1 MAKEK
6 RIEQKYQKLTDIE
19 HVLLR
24 PFMYIG
30 SISPHKGEQYLYDG
44 ERIWNEEVEY
54 NPGFIKLFDEII
66 SNSVDEHRRNPK
78 LNKIEV
84 TVDLHRDEITIRD
97 NGGIPVTKHPVHKEW
112 IPEMIFSNLKAGS
125 NFDDTEKRT
134 VAGTN
139 GVGSTLTNIFS
150 KRFSVST
157 CDGKN
162 RLDQVFSNNMHD
174 RTKASVYPA
183 NRGFTEISYEPDLKR
198 FGMDQIDDTSLL
210 IMFKRCLDVAA
221 CNNKLTVVFN
231 WVERDE
237 KTRTYT
243 LRFKS
248 FEEYIKLYSQEFFY
262 EESKDWKIAFA
273 KADGGFT
280 NVSFVNSVQTK
291 DGGTHVEYI
300 VNQLIAELREL
311 IRKKHKVDV
320 KPNDIRNYLSV
331 FIDCTIIN
339 SSFSSQTKE
348 KLITEPKEFGTK
360 HELSDKLIKA
370 VFKSEIIASVLDWV
384 EKKALAQER
393 AELRKLN
400 NALDKTKIPKLI
412 DAQRK
417 GDRGPC
423 ILGIYEGLSAL
434 SAVRKFRDTQTQ
446 GAFPLKGKFLNV
458 SEMKSADIIKNDE
471 AVQLMASLGL
481 RLGEEPTGL
490 RYGRIYIYTDA
501 DPDGNSIAA
510 LLINFFNRFWPEL
523 FEQGRVYKVMTPLVV
538 AKKGKE
544 SLNFYTN
551 AEFDKWQEKNSAR
564 GWNVEY
570 KKGLAAL
577 EDSEYEEIIRNPKV
591 VQLLNDKSYKD
602 SLDVWFGAD
611 SAPRKER
618 ILRIPNGLQE
628 V

>member
-1 MAKEK
+1 MAKQK
-6 RIEQKYQKLTDIE
+6 GIEQKYQKLTDIE

-30 SISPHKGEQYLYDG
+30 SITPHTGDQHLYDG
-44 ERIWNEEVEY
+44 EKVWSAESTY

-78 LNKIEV
+78 LNEIRV
-84 TVDLHRDEITIRD
+84 TLNLDSSEISVWD
-97 NGGIPVTKHPVHKEW
+97 NGGIPVAKHPVHKEW

-125 NFDDTEKRT
+125 NFDDTEQRT

-150 KRFSVST
+150 KRFNIST

-162 RLDQVFSNNMHD
+162 AFTQEFTDNMHN
-174 RTKASVYPA
+174 RTKAKVSPA
-183 NRGFTEISYEPDLKR
+183 KRGFTEISYLPDLER
-198 FGMDQIDDTSLL
+198 FKMTEIDETSYF
-210 IMFKRCLDVAA
+210 IIFKRCLDVAA
-221 CNNKLTVVFN
+221 CNNKLTVKVTKILSG
-231 WVERDE
+231 
-237 KTRTYT
+237 KTQDFT
-243 LRFKS
+243 LRFKT
-248 FEEYIKLYSQEFFY
+248 FEEYVTLYTDSFFY

-273 KADGGFT
+273 ASENGFA
-280 NVSFVNSVQTK
+280 NVSFVNSVHTK
-291 DGGTHVEYI
+291 DGGAHVEYI
-300 VNQLIAELREL
+300 ANQLIAQLREM
-311 IRKKHKVDV
+311 IKKKHKVDV
-320 KPNDIRNYLSV
+320 KPNEIRNHLAI
-331 FIDCTIIN
+331 FIDSTIIN

-348 KLITEPKEFGTK
+348 KLITEPKDFGTR
-360 HELSDKLIKA
+360 HEVSEKIAKL
-370 VFKSEIIASVLDWV
+370 VFKSEIIASVLDWI

-400 NALDKTKIPKLI
+400 STLDKTKIPKLI

-417 GDRGPC
+417 GDRGIC

-434 SAVRKFRDTQTQ
+434 SAVRKFRDTQTM

-458 SEMKSADIIKNDE
+458 SEMKSTEIIKNDE

-481 RLGEEPTGL
+481 KLGEEPKSL

-523 FEQGRVYKVMTPLVV
+523 FDQGRVYKVMTPLVV
-538 AKKGKE
+538 AKKGKD

-551 AEFDKWQEKNSAR
+551 QEFDEWAAKNNAKT
-564 GWNVEY
+564 WNIEY

-577 EDSEYEEIIRNPKV
+577 ESDEYEQIINSPKLI
-591 VQLLNDKSYKD
+591 QIKNDLNYKE
-602 SLDVWFGAD
+602 SLDAWFGPD
-611 SAPRKER
+611 STPRKER
-618 ILRIPNGLQE
+618 ILKITE
-628 V
+628 

>member
-1 MAKEK
+1 MAKTK
-6 RIEQKYQKLTDIE
+6 GIENKYQKLTDVE

-30 SISPHKGEQYLYDG
+30 SISPHTGDQYLFDG
-44 ERIWNEEVEY
+44 EKVWNEEITY

-66 SNSVDEHRRNPK
+66 SNSVDEHRRSSK
-78 LNKIEV
+78 LNEIKV
-84 TVDLHRDEITIRD
+84 TLNLDTSEISIWD
-97 NGGIPVTKHPVHKEW
+97 NGGIPVEKHPVHKEW

-125 NFDDTEKRT
+125 NFDDTEQRT

-150 KRFSVST
+150 KKFSVST

-162 RLDQVFSNNMHD
+162 RFDQEFTDNMHK
-174 RTKASVYPA
+174 RSKATVSPA
-183 NRGFTEISYEPDLKR
+183 KRGFTEITYIPDLER
-198 FGMDQIDDTSLL
+198 FKMHGIDEKSFQI
-210 IMFKRCLDVAA
+210 IFKRCLDVAA
-221 CNNKLTVVFN
+221 CNNRLTVKFTKIKDGVSTNSTLKF
-231 WVERDE
+231 
-237 KTRTYT
+237 KT
-243 LRFKS
+243 
-248 FEEYIKLYSQEFFY
+248 FEEYIKLYTQEFFY
-262 EESKDWKIAFA
+262 EESKDWKIGFA
-273 KADGGFT
+273 KSENGFA
-280 NVSFVNSVQTK
+280 NVSFVNSVHTK

-300 VNQLIAELREL
+300 VNQLIAQLREM
-311 IRKKHKVDV
+311 IKKKHKVEV
-320 KPNDIRNYLSV
+320 KPSDIRNYMSI
-331 FIDCTIIN
+331 FIECTVIN

-348 KLITEPKEFGTK
+348 KLITEPKDFATR
-360 HELSDKLIKA
+360 HEVTDKIAKL
-370 VFKSEIIASVLDWV
+370 VFKSEIVASVLDWI

-400 NALDKTKIPKLI
+400 SNLDKTKIPKLI

-458 SEMKSADIIKNDE
+458 SEMKSAEIIKNEE

-481 RLGEEPTGL
+481 KLGEEPKGL
-490 RYGRIYIYTDA
+490 RYGRVYIYTDA

-523 FEQGRVYKVMTPLVV
+523 FDQGRIYKVMTPLVV
-538 AKKGKE
+538 AKKGKD
-544 SLNFYTN
+544 SINFYTN
-551 AEFDKWQEKNSAR
+551 DEFDKWSAKNKAHT
-564 GWNVEY
+564 WNIEY

-577 EDSEYEEIIRNPKV
+577 EDLEYEEIIKDPKV
-591 VQLLNDKSYKD
+591 VQLKNDKEYKE
-602 SLDVWFGAD
+602 SLNAWFGAD

-618 ILRIPNGLQE
+618 ILNKPE
-628 V
+628 

>member
-1 MAKEK
+1 MAKTK
-6 RIEQKYQKLTDIE
+6 GIEDKYQKLTDVE

-30 SISPHKGEQYLYDG
+30 SISPHTGDQYLFDG
-44 ERIWNEEVEY
+44 EKVWNEEITY

-66 SNSVDEHRRNPK
+66 SNSVDEHRRSSK
-78 LNKIEV
+78 LNEIKV
-84 TVDLHRDEITIRD
+84 TLNLDTSEISIWD
-97 NGGIPVTKHPVHKEW
+97 NGGIPVEKHPVHKEW

-125 NFDDTEKRT
+125 NFDDTEQRT

-150 KRFSVST
+150 KKFSVST

-162 RLDQVFSNNMHD
+162 RFDQEFTDNMHK
-174 RTKASVYPA
+174 RSKATVSPA
-183 NRGFTEISYEPDLKR
+183 KRGFTEITYIPDLER
-198 FGMDQIDDTSLL
+198 FKMHGIDEKSFQI
-210 IMFKRCLDVAA
+210 IFKRCLDVAA
-221 CNNKLTVVFN
+221 CNNRLTVKFTKIKDGVSTNSTLKF
-231 WVERDE
+231 
-237 KTRTYT
+237 KT
-243 LRFKS
+243 
-248 FEEYIKLYSQEFFY
+248 FEEYIKLYTQEFFY
-262 EESKDWKIAFA
+262 EESKDWKIGFA
-273 KADGGFT
+273 KSENGFA
-280 NVSFVNSVQTK
+280 NVSFVNSVHTK

-300 VNQLIAELREL
+300 VNQLIAQLREM
-311 IRKKHKVDV
+311 IKKKHKVEV
-320 KPNDIRNYLSV
+320 KPSDIRNYMSI
-331 FIDCTIIN
+331 FIECTVIN

-348 KLITEPKEFGTK
+348 KLITEPKDFATR
-360 HELSDKLIKA
+360 HEVTDKIAKL
-370 VFKSEIIASVLDWV
+370 VFKSEIVASVLDWI

-400 NALDKTKIPKLI
+400 SNLDKTKIPKLI

-458 SEMKSADIIKNDE
+458 SEMKSAEIIKNEE

-481 RLGEEPTGL
+481 KLGEEPKGL
-490 RYGRIYIYTDA
+490 RYGRVYIYTDA

-523 FEQGRVYKVMTPLVV
+523 FDQGRIYKVMTPLVV
-538 AKKGKE
+538 AKKGKD
-544 SLNFYTN
+544 SINFYTN
-551 AEFDKWQEKNSAR
+551 DEFDKWSAKNKAHT
-564 GWNVEY
+564 WNIEY

-577 EDSEYEEIIRNPKV
+577 EDLEYEEIIKDPKV
-591 VQLLNDKSYKD
+591 VQLKNDKEYKE
-602 SLDVWFGAD
+602 SLNAWFGAD

-618 ILRIPNGLQE
+618 ILNKPE
-628 V
+628 

>member
-1 MAKEK
+1 MAKTK
-6 RIEQKYQKLTDIE
+6 GIEDKYQKLTDVE

-30 SISPHKGEQYLYDG
+30 SISPHTGDQYLFDG
-44 ERIWNEEVEY
+44 EKVWNEEITY

-66 SNSVDEHRRNPK
+66 SNSVDEHRRSSK
-78 LNKIEV
+78 LNEIKV
-84 TVDLHRDEITIRD
+84 TLNLDTSEISIWD
-97 NGGIPVTKHPVHKEW
+97 NGGIPVEKHPVHKEW

-125 NFDDTEKRT
+125 NFDDTEQRT

-150 KRFSVST
+150 KKFSVST

-162 RLDQVFSNNMHD
+162 RFDQEFTDNMHK
-174 RTKASVYPA
+174 RSKATVSPA
-183 NRGFTEISYEPDLKR
+183 KRGFTEITYIPDLER
-198 FGMDQIDDTSLL
+198 FKMHGIDEKSFQI
-210 IMFKRCLDVAA
+210 IFKRCLDVAA
-221 CNNKLTVVFN
+221 CNNRLTVKFTKIKDGVSTNSTLKF
-231 WVERDE
+231 
-237 KTRTYT
+237 KT
-243 LRFKS
+243 
-248 FEEYIKLYSQEFFY
+248 FEEYIKLYTQEFFY
-262 EESKDWKIAFA
+262 EESKDWKIGFA
-273 KADGGFT
+273 KSENGFA
-280 NVSFVNSVQTK
+280 NVSFVNSVHTK

-300 VNQLIAELREL
+300 VNQLIAQLREM
-311 IRKKHKVDV
+311 IKKKHKVEV
-320 KPNDIRNYLSV
+320 KPSDIRNYMSI
-331 FIDCTIIN
+331 FIECTVIN

-348 KLITEPKEFGTK
+348 KLITEPKDFATR
-360 HELSDKLIKA
+360 HEVTDKIAKL
-370 VFKSEIIASVLDWV
+370 VFKSEIVASVLDWI

-400 NALDKTKIPKLI
+400 SNLDKTKIPKLI

-458 SEMKSADIIKNDE
+458 SEMKSAEIIKNEE

-481 RLGEEPTGL
+481 KLGEEPKGL
-490 RYGRIYIYTDA
+490 RYGRVYIYTDA

-523 FEQGRVYKVMTPLVV
+523 FDQGRIYKVMTPLVF
-538 AKKGKE
+538 AKKGKD
-544 SLNFYTN
+544 SINFYTN
-551 AEFDKWQEKNSAR
+551 DEFDKWSANNKAHT
-564 GWNVEY
+564 WNIEY

-577 EDSEYEEIIRNPKV
+577 EDLEYEEIIKDPKV
-591 VQLLNDKSYKD
+591 VQLKNDKEYKE
-602 SLDVWFGAD
+602 SLNAWFGAD

-618 ILRIPNGLQE
+618 ILNKPE
-628 V
+628 